1 MNILLVDD
9 DRFIIEALREKINWA
24 KLHIDIVYV
33 AYSLT
38 QAQNIIRE
46 HPIDLMIS
54 DIEMPQGSGLELLS
68 WIRNE
73 KYDIKTIFLTN
84 YADFNYAQKAIELQS
99 FEYYLK
105 PINFEKLE
113 FIIQKA
119 ISKIENHNLNG
130 KNDALLQ
137 IEDNFWYDYL
147 RKPQISRID
156 ELENIASKQDFILQ
170 KHQYFFLAVFTINLN
185 EEDYS
190 AETPSWTSQ
199 LKRELQRISQPSYKL
214 ISLFKMESQVD
225 QYVCL
230 FRVDSSKR
238 SDKLAYEIHS
248 QISNNFSKYSNII
261 YKSCHKISDIL
272 FHTKELYTY
281 NEQYVSYWNT
291 ITCVP
296 HSFPT
301 SFKTE
306 TLSITFLDSLSE
318 YELREKINSL
328 AYNSQIPT
336 FTLQQILLDWTQQI
350 GIYLDQKGISAH
362 KLFQNSTH
370 DFLFQRRFH
379 SIESFQDYF
388 DYYWSHAKKFAT
400 NIENQ
405 KNSIQRIVEYI
416 DHHYYEDINRSILAD
431 MVYLSADHLARIF
444 KKETGETLVKY
455 ITDKRINAAKSL
467 LSQTNISISQVSCQ
481 VGYDNYSYFT
491 KIFKQRTGLSPGDYR
506 KTYQNKM

>member
-119 ISKIENHNLNG
+119 ISKIENHNSNG

-170 KHQYFFLAVFTINLN
+170 KHQYFFLAVLTINLN

-238 SDKLAYEIHS
+238 SDKLAY
-248 QISNNFSKYSNII
+248 
-261 YKSCHKISDIL
+261 KSCHKISDIL
-272 FHTKELYTY
+272 FHTKDLYTY

-291 ITCVP
+291 IICVP

-328 AYNSQIPT
+328 ANNSQIPT

-350 GIYLDQKGISAH
+350 GIYLDQNGISAH

-400 NIENQ
+400 NLENQ